1 MGWNGAERAVVLVPV
16 IREAEYVFIWG
27 SRSSSCT
34 ASRVHVQQCSGH
46 SGDKLCPDKTVS
58 WARLGCGS

>member
-1 MGWNGAERAVVLVPV
+1 MSWNGAERAVVLVPV